1 MVFSSIPFVFFFLP
15 ACLTLYYAV
24 PFRLKN
30 HVLLFFSLLFYAW
43 GEPVYILLMLFV
55 TMVDYTAGR
64 LMERTGK
71 RKIVLIA
78 AAGTDLACL
87 GFFK

>member
-55 TMVDYTAGR
+55 TLVPAGMVISSSSCASV
-64 LMERTGK
+64 
-71 RKIVLIA
+71 IVNVS
-78 AAGTDLACL
+78 
-87 GFFK
+87 